1 MPWVW
6 DVCSSGT
13 DSSSTCDFCRYVNP
27 GCAFRDL
34 QCASIVE
41 RTEAQSGGCLGDGAG
56 FGPGLKHAG
65 RVHADDHWQ
74 VLSLHVS
81 QRQQWLKESP
91 DLALWRRDG
100 WRHAEDIQREQAEY
114 LLELGPTVGAWCRPH
129 VDTSSIIFLSSHH
142 AFMQYIHTVS
152 QTVLCCQHHLYY
164 MTSMRALQNPVRL
177 CSRMQQ
183 WALIS

>member
-1 MPWVW
+1 MKTQHA
-6 DVCSSGT
+6 SGT
-13 DSSSTCDFCRYVNP
+13 EHSSTCDIGRMVNL
-27 GCAFRDL
+27 GCALRDL
-34 QCASIVE
+34 QRASIVE
-41 RTEAQSGGCLGDGAG
+41 RAEARSGGCLGDGAR

-100 WRHAEDIQREQAEY
+100 WQHAEDIQREQAEY
-114 LLELGPTVGAWCRPH
+114 LLDPGPAVGARYHPH

-142 AFMQYIHTVS
+142 AFMQYSHPVS
-152 QTVLCCQHHLYY
+152 QTSQCFQ
-164 MTSMRALQNPVRL
+164 
-177 CSRMQQ
+177 
-183 WALIS
+183 